1 MHLLSIELHGFK
13 SFAEKTAI
21 HFLPPKNGVHSITAI
36 VGPNGSGKSNISDAI
51 RWVFGEQSIKQLRG
65 KKTADVIFGGGDGK
79 GQMSMAS
86 VTLTFDTK
94 DDILG
99 MDQETLVISR
109 RLYRSGE
116 SEYLVNGQAVRLL
129 DLQLLLARAQF
140 AHGSYSVIGQGT
152 IDQMLLQTPE
162 ERKIFFDEAA
172 GIKEFQIKR
181 HQAFLKL
188 RRSKEHAAQADL
200 LLHEMTPRLKSLSR
214 QVKKLEERGEVAKA
228 LREASEQYYAVLLSY
243 YWSERDREAGA
254 YRDVSKTAADIRSV
268 LSEKQAEFAV
278 LASEASRHDAFA
290 RMQASVDD
298 VMRKKYAFEQTVLT
312 LNGKLQIEYSRS
324 GKHDVAWLERKIAA
338 LKQEADRLG
347 RDIAALIEQR
357 NTLHAQEREIAE
369 TIRNHGVALT
379 ESRHT
384 LLRLDETLRDID
396 TRTQVSRVIGF
407 DAVQSILADRKRF
420 GTVYGTVTQLAD
432 TEDRFVIALDV
443 AAGMHVR
450 SLVVD
455 TDAVAEKAIRYLRE
469 HRLGIATFLPLN
481 KVEPRCI
488 PDAIAAY
495 ASYPG
500 AVGWAIDLARFD
512 SAFFPVFSFVL
523 GGTLVVADMDAAR
536 AIGIGRVRMVTLD
549 GDLLERGGSIK
560 GGFRKPGAEGMSFGS
575 KNDLPFS
582 VAEADRVK
590 ETQLRLAETVRL
602 LESDVLAE
610 KEQERTIRS
619 EAAILSEK
627 ESFLR
632 AEQAEKESE
641 RAALEQEMS
650 LATMTKDDYT
660 VALSGIREEKVRAEQ
675 ALAVMDQ
682 EVAAAQAEMNR
693 FHEEEEQK
701 KRRVF
706 ALQDDMQALQ
716 DQLRQVSDTVHAV
729 EIEMAKYDTKL
740 EDAAH
745 ELSQELH
752 TTADNLLARVT
763 PNAAIDR
770 LADIEAEVQ
779 KLKYKLSLIGGI
791 DQEVVDEYQDTK
803 VRHDDLARELDDVHK
818 TIVDL
823 ETMIAELDN
832 VMKKKRDVA
841 FKKIRKEF
849 QRYFS
854 ILFDG
859 GKADLVEVYGDA
871 PNPEE
876 ADAPSEAFDW
886 EDGTAVPD
894 APKKTYKKK
903 EMLLG
908 IDVTASPPGKKIGNI
923 QALSGG
929 ERTLVSIALV
939 SAILSIN
946 PAPFVVLDEV
956 EAALDEANTLRFTK
970 ILQELAHQSQFILI
984 THNRASMHAADALYG
999 VTMGNDGMSKLVSV
1013 KMAE

>member
-21 HFLPPKNGVHSITAI
+21 HFLPPKNGTHSITAI

-51 RWVFGEQSIKQLRG
+51 RWVLGEQSIKQLRG
-65 KKTADVIFGGGDGK
+65 KKSADVIFGGGDGK

-86 VTLTFDTK
+86 VTLTFDTR
-94 DDILG
+94 DG
-99 MDQETLVISR
+99 MFPMDQETLVISR

-116 SEYLVNGQAVRLL
+116 SEYAVNGQTVRLL
-129 DLQLLLARAQF
+129 DLQILLAKAQF

-162 ERKIFFDEAA
+162 ERKTFFDEAA

-188 RRSKEHAAQADL
+188 RRSKEHVLQADL
-200 LLHEMTPRLKSLSR
+200 LLNEMTPRLKSLSR
-214 QVKKLEERGEVAKA
+214 QVKKLEQRQEVAEA
-228 LREASEQYYAVLLSY
+228 LREASEQYYAVLLSHY
-243 YWSERDREAGA
+243 RSERDREAGT
-254 YRDVSKTAADIRSV
+254 YRTVSETTEDIRGI
-268 LSEKQAEFAV
+268 LGEKQQELAA

-290 RMQASVDD
+290 HMQTSLDD
-298 VMRKKYAFEQTVLT
+298 VMRKKYAFEQTIAT

-324 GKHDVAWLERKIAA
+324 GKHDVAWLERKIVA
-338 LKQEADRLG
+338 LQKESEQLD
-347 RDIAALIEQR
+347 RDIAVLIEKR
-357 NTLHAQEREIAE
+357 NTLQSEERESAE
-369 TIRNHGVALT
+369 TIRKHEVALT

-384 LLRLDETLRDID
+384 LLWLDETLRDID
-396 TRTQVSRVIGF
+396 TRTQVSRVTGF
-407 DAVQSILADRKRF
+407 DAVRTILAERNRF
-420 GTVYGTVTQLAD
+420 GTVYGTVAQLAD
-432 TEDRFVIALDV
+432 TDDRFVTALDV
-443 AAGMHVR
+443 AAGTHVR

-481 KVEPRCI
+481 TIEPRHI
-488 PDAIAAY
+488 PQAIAAY

-500 AVGWAIDLARFD
+500 VVGWAIDLARFD
-512 SAFFPVFSFVL
+512 RAFSNIFSFVL
-523 GGTLVVADMDAAR
+523 GGTLVVEDTDTAR

-560 GGFRKPGAEGMSFGS
+560 GGFRKPGAEGMSFGLKS
-575 KNDLPFS
+575 ALPLS
-582 VAEADRVK
+582 DAEADGVK
-590 ETQLRLAETVRL
+590 EKQLLLAETVRR
-602 LESDVLAE
+602 LEADIVAE
-610 KEQERTIRS
+610 KEHERTIHS
-619 EAAILSEK
+619 EVAILSEK
-627 ESFLR
+627 ESLLR
-632 AEQAEKESE
+632 AEYEQKESE
-641 RAALEQEMS
+641 RAALEQELS

-660 VALSGIREEKVRAEQ
+660 VALSGIREEKVQVENARAAMER
-675 ALAVMDQ
+675 
-682 EVAAAQAEMNR
+682 EVVAAQAEMNR

-706 ALQDDMQALQ
+706 ALQDEMQTLQ
-716 DQLRQVSDTVHAV
+716 DQLRRVSDTAHAA

-752 TTADNLLARVT
+752 TTADNLLARVA
-763 PNAAIDR
+763 PHMAINQ
-770 LADIEAEVQ
+770 LADIEAEMQ

-791 DQEVVDEYQDTK
+791 DQEVVDEYRETK
-803 VRHDDLARELDDVHK
+803 TRHDDLADDLDDLHK

-823 ETMIAELDN
+823 ETMIAELDQ

-849 QRYFS
+849 QRYFH

-859 GKADLVEVYGDA
+859 GKADLVELYGDA
-871 PNPEE
+871 LEVE
-876 ADAPSEAFDW
+876 
-886 EDGTAVPD
+886 EDGESVAAEDVD
-894 APKKTYKKK
+894 APKKQYKKK

-908 IDVTASPPGKKIGNI
+908 IDVVASPPGKKIANI

-939 SAILSIN
+939 SAILSTN

-970 ILQELAHQSQFILI
+970 ILQELVHQSQFILI

-1013 KMAE
+1013 KMEE